1 MKVGDLVQYAAEG
14 VEEDVG
20 VIVEIHRTSGRE
32 MVPLVDILWDN
43 GIWTD
48 SADVFKVVTAA

>member
-1 MKVGDLVQYAAEG
+1 MKVGDLVQYVAEG

-20 VIVEIHRTSGRE
+20 VIVAVRPSDPPHKT
-32 MVPLVDILWDN
+32 LVDILWDN

-48 SADVFKVVTAA
+48 DAEAFKVVS